1 MADSQHTH
9 APTLLVGVRL
19 DGMTWAELRA
29 FVHLCRDVG
38 DEERVGLT
46 IDPNGYEYAGLE
58 EFVPASAVMPDGS

>member
-9 APTLLVGVRL
+9 VPTITVGVL
-19 DGMTWAELRA
+19 FDGMTWAELRA

-38 DEERVGLT
+38 DEVRVGLT

-58 EFVPASAVMPDGS
+58 EIVHVSAVMPHGS